1 MLEGTLHLI
10 FHTRGDSLTVNIRA
24 PGGSHFRYRS
34 RAVGKRESEQK
45 DKQSGRCKRLMWGA
59 DGERL
64 QTHINIH
71 FQRGSVRWRL
81 LLPADYLLSVKNL
94 PTVFICLFCL
104 CVSSVLNFFLF
115 FGGGGSPWQKKPKT
129 ATTKHKQIWSTV
141 DDVHFSKLTF
151 FFGECVNYRNKI
163 PSFVVSSWAYSGPSL

>member
-45 DKQSGRCKRLMWGA
+45 DKQSGRRKRLMWGA

-104 CVSSVLNFFLF
+104 CVSSVLNFFSLFWGGWKPMTKKSLRQQQQNTSRFDPLWMMSISQNLLF
-115 FGGGGSPWQKKPKT
+115 FWGMCELQK
-129 ATTKHKQIWSTV
+129 
-141 DDVHFSKLTF
+141 
-151 FFGECVNYRNKI
+151 
-163 PSFVVSSWAYSGPSL
+163 